1 MIYPP
6 TYGRVEK
13 VWWDDRDR
21 LHVLIYIAPTDEHT
35 IHAPVT
41 GELVNMK
48 TEAMDAVRRGFRA
61 VEHKRG
67 RLKMQ
72 FSGGIQVSI
81 EVGEGY
87 ITDLIS
93 LAPDVESVPM
103 PVTAGQWLGTIVLG
117 SRSEIVIPHS
127 RIPALGFDA
136 VREPEFIPNK
146 KKVKKKIFKYFFYK
160 KKDAVCVQISH
171 SRGKGL

>member
-1 MIYPP
+1 MIYAP

-21 LHVLIYIAPTDEHT
+21 LHVLVYIAPTDEHT
-35 IHAPVT
+35 FHAPVT
-41 GELVNMK
+41 GEFLHVN
-48 TEAMDAVRRGFRA
+48 TQAMDKVRRGFRA

-93 LAPDVESVPM
+93 LAPDVLFLPM
-103 PVTAGQWLGTIVLG
+103 PVTAGQWLGTIELG
-117 SRSEIVIPHS
+117 SRSEIVIPHAQ
-127 RIPALGFDA
+127 ITALGFDA
-136 VREPEFIPNK
+136 VPGTRVYP
-146 KKVKKKIFKYFFYK
+146 KIKNF
-160 KKDAVCVQISH
+160 
-171 SRGKGL
+171 LN